1 MQFKKSKK
9 KKNRKNKTMN
19 DYVKLIQSIK
29 NEYQRLALENEL
41 LKKR

>member
-1 MQFKKSKK
+1 MQFKKLKK
-9 KKNRKNKTMN
+9 KKNRKNRTMN
-19 DYVKLIQSIK
+19 DYAKLIQSIK